1 MGSFGAE
8 IKEEVQAWTESK
20 KYMSFL
26 QGCQMRRTT
35 NSQDIYRTIFN
46 SVNDAIILRDL
57 KSGKIVDVNRKLC
70 EMTGYTATEIKKMQ
84 PGWFTASPVQNRK
97 TIADHYAAAVGG
109 EPQLFERQCKKKDG
123 TLFWI
128 EANLRKVTIGDRDY
142 LLSVIRDVTQR
153 RQRQEEL
160 RQSQAR
166 YQSIV
171 EDQSEFL
178 VCHFLADGTT
188 TFVNE
193 ALCRC
198 LGVGRKELIGRP
210 FWPFIFKEDVERL
223 RTYLAHPS
231 ADDPVDSIEHRV
243 VARNGRIL
251 WLLWTGKVLFNGQ
264 EASEFHAI
272 GRDITQRKEA
282 EEGLKEGEKTLR
294 ALLDAIGEP
303 VLLLDVNRR
312 VLALNEALGRSLG
325 KASHDILGTCI
336 DDHLDPE
343 SAAKR
348 KERTDKVVR
357 TGKPVRFDSERAG
370 KQFEHCVYPVFDDQG
385 QVTRLATFARDV
397 TIQKQAQKEL
407 EAKSRYL
414 AEMNAA
420 LKVLLDQRDLD
431 RKELEDKVL
440 SNVRQLILPALHR
453 LKDCRL
459 PDDTHTF
466 LDRLETGIKEVMS
479 PFLKGLEAYQF
490 TPREL
495 EVISL
500 VREGRTAKEIAQLL
514 GVCKD
519 AVDVYRHRI
528 RKKLGI
534 TTVKTNLRSHLLSLS
549 S

>member
-1 MGSFGAE
+1 
-8 IKEEVQAWTESK
+8 
-20 KYMSFL
+20 
-26 QGCQMRRTT
+26 MRRTT

-70 EMTGYTATEIKKMQ
+70 EMTGYTAAEIKKMQ
-84 PGWFTASPVQNRK
+84 PGWFTASPVQNGR

-348 KERTDKVVR
+348 KERTDKR
-357 TGKPVRFDSERAG
+357 G
-370 KQFEHCVYPVFDDQG
+370 
-385 QVTRLATFARDV
+385 
-397 TIQKQAQKEL
+397 
-407 EAKSRYL
+407 
-414 AEMNAA
+414 
-420 LKVLLDQRDLD
+420 
-431 RKELEDKVL
+431 
-440 SNVRQLILPALHR
+440 
-453 LKDCRL
+453 
-459 PDDTHTF
+459 
-466 LDRLETGIKEVMS
+466 
-479 PFLKGLEAYQF
+479 
-490 TPREL
+490 
-495 EVISL
+495 
-500 VREGRTAKEIAQLL
+500 
-514 GVCKD
+514 
-519 AVDVYRHRI
+519 
-528 RKKLGI
+528 
-534 TTVKTNLRSHLLSLS
+534 SHG
-549 S
+549 